1 VSALAAVEW
10 SDGIVPPR
18 RDPEIERAFRQA
30 FGLVPPSTGYYANC
44 PWLAFSMANAN
55 YRSGQLVALAPEL
68 ADLVFLAVSQD
79 NSCRFCYAAVRSTL
93 RILGFDEARIRR
105 TEETASTTET
115 DPRESAA
122 LDFAR
127 RFSRANP
134 PAGPED
140 RERLRGAGFRGDEIR
155 ELAYMAGYSVLGNRT
170 TTLPAV
176 PPQALEGLPDRLAVR
191 IVRPLLARV
200 LRFRTRTGQAEPLPE
215 ELRSVPFAHVPL
227 ALEGLPT
234 ARIQAEFLK
243 RCFDAGPL
251 SPRTKALVFAVIA
264 RGLGSRRVEE
274 EAKQLARAQ
283 GIGSEP
289 LEEALAHLASPAL
302 DATESAVL
310 PFARETI
317 RVRPVEIQRR
327 ARKLRETL
335 DPEAFMDLVGVISL
349 ANGIGRLSHFLEA
362 P

>member
-1 VSALAAVEW
+1 MV
-10 SDGIVPPR
+10 G
-18 RDPEIERAFRQA
+18 
-30 FGLVPPSTGYYANC
+30 
-44 PWLAFSMANAN
+44 AN
-55 YRSGQLVALAPEL
+55 YRGGLLVALAPEL

-105 TEETASTTET
+105 AEETASTAETEL
-115 DPRESAA
+115 RESAA

-140 RERLRGAGFRGDEIR
+140 RERLRRAGFGEDEIR
-155 ELAYMAGYSVLGNRT
+155 ELAYMAGYSVLANRS
-170 TTLPAV
+170 TTLPAI

-191 IVRPLLARV
+191 IVRPLLARL
-200 LRFRTRTGQAEPLPE
+200 LRFRTRAGQAESLPD

-234 ARIQAEFLK
+234 ARVQAEFLK
-243 RCFDAGPL
+243 GCFDAGPL
-251 SPRTKALVFAVIA
+251 SRRTKALVFAVIA
-264 RGLGSRRVEE
+264 RGLGSERVEE
-274 EAKQLARAQ
+274 EAKQLAQAEGLRPDQ
-283 GIGSEP
+283 V
-289 LEEALAHLASPAL
+289 EEVLAHLASPAL
-302 DATESAVL
+302 DATEAAVL
-310 PFARETI
+310 PFARETT
-317 RVRPVEIQRR
+317 RVRPIEIQRR

-335 DPEAFMDLVGVISL
+335 DPEAFVDLVGVVSL
-349 ANGIGRLSHFLEA
+349 ANGIGRLSHFLEG